1 MDVIP
6 TSGLLI
12 TLGILIIIS
21 AYFSSSETSMMSLN
35 RYRLRHLAKGKNKV
49 AIRVE
54 NLLKEP
60 DKLIGLILIGNNLVN
75 ILASAIATI
84 IGQRLFGDAGIAM
97 ATGILTLLI
106 LIFAEVTPKTLAV
119 LYPEKIAFPSSF
131 ILRPL
136 QKLLSPLVW
145 LINGI
150 SNTLLRIFGV
160 NVNHTNDQALSSDEL
175 RSVVHE
181 AGSMIPAHHQQMLLS
196 ILELEQVT
204 VDEIMIPRNEIA
216 AININ
221 DDWETILKQLQHRT
235 HTMTLLYRDTIDDAI
250 GFVHARDSLL
260 ILLKGDFTKTSLLR
274 SVRGLYFIPEGT
286 ALNTQLIK
294 FQHNKERI
302 GLVVDE
308 YGDIQGLVT
317 LADILE
323 EIVGDF
329 TTTQEP
335 HSSQEIYKQKDN
347 SYIIEGSLGIR
358 DINKEMGWKL
368 PTDGPRTLNGL
379 ILEYLEEIPKGH
391 ISARICGYPMEILE
405 VENNKVKLVR
415 VMPQL
420 YKKTRDSL
428 SL

>member
-1 MDVIP
+1 M
-6 TSGLLI
+6 LI
-12 TLGILIIIS
+12 AIS
-21 AYFSSSETSMMSLN
+21 AYFSSSETSMMTLN
-35 RYRLRHLAKGKNKV
+35 RYRLRHLAKDKNKV

-54 NLLKEP
+54 KLLNKP

-75 ILASAIATI
+75 ILASALATI
-84 IGQRLFGDAGIAM
+84 LGQRLFGDAGIAI
-97 ATGILTLLI
+97 ATGVLTLVI

-131 ILRPL
+131 ILSPL

-150 SNTLLRIFGV
+150 SNGLLRLFGV
-160 NVNHTNDQALSSDEL
+160 NVTPKNDNALSRDEL

-196 ILELEQVT
+196 ILELEKVT

-216 AININ
+216 AIDIN
-221 DDWETILKQLQHRT
+221 QEWDTILKQLKHRT

-250 GFVHARDSLL
+250 GFMHARDSLL
-260 ILLKGDFTKTSLLR
+260 ILLKEDFTKTTLLR
-274 SVRGLYFIPEGT
+274 SLRKLYFIPEGT
-286 ALNTQLIK
+286 PLNTQLIK
-294 FQHNKERI
+294 FQRNKERI

-329 TTTQEP
+329 TTTREP
-335 HSSQEIYKQKDN
+335 HSSQEIYKQQDD
-347 SYIIEGSLGIR
+347 SYIVEGSLGIR
-358 DINKEMGWKL
+358 DINKEMGWEL

-379 ILEYLEEIPKGH
+379 ILEHLEEIPTGK

-405 VENNKVKLVR
+405 VENNMVKLVKVIPR
-415 VMPQL
+415 L
-420 YKKTRDSL
+420 YSDQE
-428 SL
+428 

>member
-1 MDVIP
+1 M
-6 TSGLLI
+6 T
-12 TLGILIIIS
+12 
-21 AYFSSSETSMMSLN
+21 LN
-35 RYRLRHLAKGKNKV
+35 RYRLRHMAKDKHKT
-49 AIRVE
+49 AMRVE
-54 NLLKEP
+54 ALLNKP

-75 ILASAIATI
+75 ISASALATI
-84 IGQRLFGDAGIAM
+84 LGQRLFGDAGIAI
-97 ATGILTLLI
+97 ATGILTLVI

-131 ILRPL
+131 ILQPL
-136 QKLLSPLVW
+136 QKLLSPIVW
-145 LINGI
+145 FINGI
-150 SNTLLRIFGV
+150 SNGLLRLFGV
-160 NVNHTNDQALSSDEL
+160 NVNHQNNNALSSDEL

-196 ILELEQVT
+196 ILELEKVT

-216 AININ
+216 AIDIN
-221 DDWETILKQLQHRT
+221 QDWETILKQLRHRT
-235 HTMTLLYRDTIDDAI
+235 HTMTLLYRNTIDDAI

-260 ILLKGDFTKTSLLR
+260 ILLKEDFSKTTLLR
-274 SVRGLYFIPEGT
+274 SVRELYFIPEGT
-286 ALNTQLIK
+286 PLNTQLIK

-329 TTTQEP
+329 TTTREP
-335 HSSQEIYKQKDN
+335 TSSQEIHKQHDD

-358 DINKEMGWKL
+358 DINKEMGWTL

-379 ILEYLEEIPKGH
+379 ILEHLEAIPTGK
-391 ISARICGYPMEILE
+391 ISVRIYGYPMEILE
-405 VENNKVKLVR
+405 VENNMVKLVK
-415 VMPQL
+415 VIPHL
-420 YKKTRDSL
+420 YSEE
-428 SL
+428 S